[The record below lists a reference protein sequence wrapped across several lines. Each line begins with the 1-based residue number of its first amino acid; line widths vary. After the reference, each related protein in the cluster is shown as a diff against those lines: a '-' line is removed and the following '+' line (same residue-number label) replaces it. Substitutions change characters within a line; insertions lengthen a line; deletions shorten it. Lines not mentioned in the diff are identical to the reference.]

1 MEKAKKLIS
10 VSKLKTSDLITVA
23 WDSART
29 YRRTDKRGGAN
40 GARIRLEPM
49 KNWEANE
56 PKKLSKTLKVL
67 EKISKKKKKPIL
79 CGGNGGPYT
88 EKMIKLIEKN
98 NVPVFQDLRT
108 WVAAASALAQWGK
121 VRGK

>member
-1 MEKAKKLIS
+1 MARQCSSIKEKIQCGKSKKMIS
-10 VSKLKTSDLITVA
+10 ASKFSVGGNYHCC

-56 PKKLSKTLKVL
+56 PKKLSKILK
-67 EKISKKKKKPIL
+67 S
-79 CGGNGGPYT
+79 
-88 EKMIKLIEKN
+88 
-98 NVPVFQDLRT
+98 D
-108 WVAAASALAQWGK
+108 
-121 VRGK
+121 